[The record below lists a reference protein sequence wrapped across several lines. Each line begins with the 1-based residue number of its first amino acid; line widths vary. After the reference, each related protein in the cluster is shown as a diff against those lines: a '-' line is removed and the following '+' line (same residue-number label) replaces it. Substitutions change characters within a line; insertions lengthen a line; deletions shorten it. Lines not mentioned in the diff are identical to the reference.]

1 MIVRKTRGIRIAI
14 LAESLG
20 WCCALTVIQSAS
32 AGGSSTGLIPITE
45 LPPKT
50 YQGFEGGLYPG
61 GVNEPPPAHLA
72 AGLERAALV
81 QPRNTNGDPD
91 PDGFIAMISIGMSNT
106 TQEFGPF
113 ERQEDLNTARNG
125 RVLIINTAQG
135 GQAASVIAN
144 PAAAYWDLV
153 DERLAANGLTPPQ
166 VQMAWLKEANAL
178 PPDDFPVHAEELSAD
193 LRAIVQ
199 ILKDRFP
206 NIELC
211 YLSSRTYG
219 GYAEGPLNPEP
230 QAYESG
236 FAVKWLIEDQVN
248 GDPDLNFDPGAGPI
262 EAPWLAWGPYLWA
275 DGLVP
280 RGDGLIWEESDFESD
295 GVHPSASGEQKVAD
309 MLSAFFAV
317 DPTARKWYP
326 ARPGV
331 ALRSVDAAAD
341 AHVLQSRPKQN
352 FGDANELQIGA
363 QPQASNVYVKFDIAG
378 ITEPILFTKLSFR
391 VLSTASA
398 PAAQVLPVAD
408 DSWTEAGIT
417 WANAPP
423 LAGPPVAVTAEC
435 SRDSSVSTN
444 VTQAVLGRADDMISL
459 GLVTENSDNG
469 AFVSRD
475 ASHPPRLIFLVEPQ
489 GGPGDLDGDGD
500 VDVGDYALFLFCF
513 TGPNG
518 GPASPG
524 CSPVDFEPD
533 GDIDLADFAQ
543 FQLVF
548 TGS

>member
-1 MIVRKTRGIRIAI
+1 MIVRKTWEIRIAT
-14 LAESLG
+14 LAASLV
-20 WCCALTVIQSAS
+20 WCCVLTLSQSAE

-61 GVNEPPPAHLA
+61 GVNEPPAAHLA
-72 AGLERAALV
+72 AGLERAGLV

-91 PDGFIAMISIGMSNT
+91 PDGFIAMISIGMSST
-106 TQEFGPF
+106 AQEFGLF

-153 DERLAANGLTPPQ
+153 DERLAGNGLTPPQ
-166 VQMAWLKEANAL
+166 VQIAWLKEANAL
-178 PPDDFPVHAEELSAD
+178 PPDNFPVHAEELSAD

-211 YLSSRTYG
+211 YLSSRIYA
-219 GYAEGPLNPEP
+219 GYAQGPLNPEP

-236 FAVKWLIEDQVN
+236 FAVKWLIEDQIN
-248 GDPDLNFDPGAGPI
+248 GDPDLNFDPDAGPI

-280 RGDGLIWEESDFESD
+280 RADGLIWEESDFESD
-295 GVHPSASGEQKVAD
+295 GVHPSPSGEQKVAD

-317 DPTARKWYP
+317 DPTARKWHP

-331 ALRSVDAAAD
+331 ALRSVDPVAD

-352 FGDANELQIGA
+352 FGDANELHIGA
-363 QPQASNVYVKFDIAG
+363 QSQASNIYVKFAIGG
-378 ITEPILFTKLSFR
+378 ITEPILFAKLSFR
-391 VLSTASA
+391 VSSNATA
-398 PAAQVLPVAD
+398 PTAQVFPVED

-423 LAGPPVAVTAEC
+423 FVGRPVAVTAGC
-435 SRDSSVSTN
+435 SRDGSVSAD
-444 VTQAVLGRADDMISL
+444 VTQAVRDRPDDMISL
-459 GLVTENSDNG
+459 GLVTESRDDG
-469 AFVSRD
+469 ALVSREGLQ
-475 ASHPPRLIFLVEPQ
+475 PPRLILLVEPQ

-500 VDVGDYALFLFCF
+500 VDVADYALFLFCF

-518 GPASPG
+518 GPASQG

-533 GDIDLADFAQ
+533 GDIDLADFGQ